1 MRTVLLALGHQAKN
15 IRHRSLFFIRNV
27 LTAFED
33 GKLKGELHENM
44 ITALDAAD
52 KHIAL
57 INAKRTERAKT
68 RKGKK
73 KAPKLI
79 QSVRENP
86 WAILNTTLL
95 DNIVREE
102 PDISPSHPYKAVP
115 SALAQGVIQQVYSDV
130 QGYLRSLKEYNAAPE
145 RFTGRPA
152 LPDYM
157 GKDAVSSFEI
167 PLSRTTGK
175 ALPPISKK
183 DVACDVACKE
193 YLTDEQKA
201 VWDKYQLDKEI
212 EALAKH
218 LPSASR
224 PKSLRVTFNNG
235 MPRLVVVFDIDV
247 EIEDKSIMAEVYKK
261 AFKKAGKRKT
271 KFGGTV
277 QKRPTEEMLVEALQ
291 SIKQTDKVAGLDFGM
306 TNLYALVFGD
316 GTRGNILAAERL
328 VKKLEYQHGKLDGWK
343 SANMPAR
350 LRELQGKKVKE
361 KLSNAEFREMKSL
374 YREFYSHPE
383 YIALTAKLARW
394 SDDAFK
400 KVAAGVIKQ
409 LRKHKIE
416 ALIVGL
422 NKGWKNESNMGSR
435 LNRAF
440 HGLAHTRLFG
450 MMRSAGE
457 KAGILVVSTEES
469 YTSKISFCNDT
480 KLRNYEEEHVK
491 QKEGC
496 TEKEAPERTKLPRR
510 GTRKK
515 ENGGQRGRKAR
526 HVYRNEGIGEGRP
539 ENWRKYVH
547 ADINGAFNILRKMFG
562 WFTFNENLTLDYDLY
577 WLSPKLGVAPMK
589 FL

>member
-1 MRTVLLALGHQAKN
+1 MQTVLLALGHQAKN

-27 LTAFED
+27 LAAFEN

-44 ITALDAAD
+44 TLALDAAD
-52 KHIAL
+52 RHIAL
-57 INAKRTERAKT
+57 INGKRLERAKA
-68 RKGKK
+68 KK
-73 KAPKLI
+73 SKKEPKLI
-79 QSVRENP
+79 QSARENP
-86 WAILNTTLL
+86 WVILNTTLL
-95 DNIVREE
+95 DNLVREE
-102 PDISPSHPYKAVP
+102 PDIAPSHPYKAVP
-115 SALAQGVIQQVYSDV
+115 SALAQGVIQQAYSDV

-152 LPDYM
+152 LPTYV
-157 GKDAVSSFEI
+157 GKESVSSFEI

-175 ALPPISKK
+175 ALPAISKK

-212 EALAKH
+212 ESLAKH
-218 LPSASR
+218 LPTASR

-247 EIEDKSIMAEVYKK
+247 EIDGIMAQAYKK

-277 QKRPTEEMLVEALQ
+277 QKRPTEEMLVAALQ
-291 SIKQTDKVAGLDFGM
+291 SIKKTDKVAGLDFGM
-306 TNLYALVFGD
+306 TNLYALVFGN
-316 GTRGNILAAERL
+316 GATGNILAAERL
-328 VKKLEYQHGKLDGWK
+328 VKKLEYQHGKLDTWK

-350 LRELQGKKVKE
+350 LKELQGKKVKE

-374 YREFYSHPE
+374 YREFYSNPE
-383 YIALTAKLARW
+383 YVALTAKLARW

-480 KLRNYEEEHVK
+480 KLRTFGEE
-491 QKEGC
+491 GY

-515 ENGGQRGRKAR
+515 ENGGQRGRKDR
-526 HVYRNEGIGEGRP
+526 HVYQNEGVGEGRP

>member
-1 MRTVLLALGHQAKN
+1 MQTVLLALGHQAKN
-15 IRHRSLFFIRNV
+15 IRHRTLFFIRNG

-33 GKLKGELHENM
+33 GKLRGELHENM
-44 ITALDAAD
+44 ITALDAAER
-52 KHIAL
+52 HIAL

-68 RKGKK
+68 KKGKK

-152 LPDYM
+152 LPDYI

-175 ALPPISKK
+175 TLPPISKK

-193 YLTDEQKA
+193 YLSGEQKA

-218 LPSASR
+218 LPTNSR

-247 EIEDKSIMAEVYKK
+247 EIEDKSVMATVYKK

-277 QKRPTEEMLVEALQ
+277 QKRPTEDMLVEALQ
-291 SIKQTDKVAGLDFGM
+291 TIKQTDTVAGLDFGM

-316 GTRGNILAAERL
+316 GTRGNILAAARL
-328 VKKLEYQHGKLDGWK
+328 VKKLEYQHGKLDDWK
-343 SANMPAR
+343 SANTPAR
-350 LRELQGKKVKE
+350 LKELQGKKVKE

-383 YIALTAKLARW
+383 YVARTAKLARW

-409 LRKHKIE
+409 LKKHKIE

-422 NKGWKNESNMGSR
+422 NKGWKSESNMGSR
-435 LNRAF
+435 LSRAF
-440 HGLAHTRLFG
+440 HGLAHNRLFG

-491 QKEGC
+491 QKEGY

-515 ENGGQRGRKAR
+515 ENGGQRGRKDR
-526 HVYRNEGIGEGRP
+526 HVYRNEGTGEGRP
-539 ENWRKYVH
+539 ANWRKYVH

-562 WFTFNENLTLDYDLY
+562 WFTFNEHLTLDYDLY